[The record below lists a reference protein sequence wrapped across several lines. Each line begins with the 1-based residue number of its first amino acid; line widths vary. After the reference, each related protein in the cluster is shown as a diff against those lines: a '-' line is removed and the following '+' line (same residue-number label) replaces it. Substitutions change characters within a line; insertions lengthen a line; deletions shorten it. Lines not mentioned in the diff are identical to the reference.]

1 MKKLFKDLWNK
12 KDEDRENH
20 ENESK
25 EEFVQNLSQSQRAG
39 MVFMIQLLMK
49 EPVKMPDKEHMISV
63 MKKYLTEVE
72 CFTYDEKYA
81 VFAAVKYEMEFKDG
95 RMPPQLMIT
104 ECREFDGSKIDAFER
119 SQMWDCENSG
129 RILEDCHYHV
139 LATDMLAVGL
149 TAKDRAELDMD
160 FLEAVVALYPECEA
174 VYFPTCGK
182 MFTADAVRNHQIPRQ
197 DRFLYF
203 GVNVR
208 FFNIQ
213 GTNDMLVDTLG
224 MSTLFL
230 PDIQY
235 HFHDMEP
242 NWIVNHAYNIA
253 FYIFENDN
261 PIQSGDVMD
270 GIIDGKISKDIQW
283 KCQYE
288 NALIQPAREVLDV
301 NMGEYAAG
309 RRNNGIGRYIRKRE
323 KT

>member
-1 MKKLFKDLWNK
+1 MKKSFKDLWKK
-12 KDEDRENH
+12 KDDNRENH
-20 ENESK
+20 QKGDK
-25 EEFVQNLSQSQRAG
+25 EEFVQDLSQSQRAG

-63 MKKYLTEVE
+63 MRQHLSEVE
-72 CFTYDEKYA
+72 CFAYDEKSA
-81 VFAAVKYEMEFKDG
+81 GFAASKYEVKFKEG
-95 RMPPQLMIT
+95 NVPPQLMIT
-104 ECREFDGSKIDAFER
+104 ECVKFDGSKIEAFER
-119 SQMWDCENSG
+119 SQMWDCENSDQ
-129 RILEDCHYHV
+129 ILEDCHYHV
-139 LATDMLAVGL
+139 LATDMLAAGL
-149 TAKDRAELDMD
+149 SAKERAELDMD

-174 VYFPTCGK
+174 VYFPTSGK
-182 MFTADAVRNHQIPRQ
+182 MFAADDVRNHQIPRE
-197 DRFLYF
+197 DRFIYF

-242 NWIVNHAYNIA
+242 NWVVNHAYNIA
-253 FYIFENDN
+253 SYIFGNDN
-261 PIQSGDVMD
+261 PIHSGDVIDGIMD
-270 GIIDGKISKDIQW
+270 GKMSMDIQW

-288 NALIQPAREVLDV
+288 NALIQPAREVLDI

-309 RRNNGIGRYIRKRE
+309 RRE
-323 KT
+323 

>member
-1 MKKLFKDLWNK
+1 MKKSFKDLWK
-12 KDEDRENH
+12 KTDENREDH
-20 ENESK
+20 ENEGE
-25 EEFVQNLSQSQRAG
+25 EEFVQDLSQSQRTG

-49 EPVKMPDKEHMISV
+49 EPVKMPDKEYMVSV
-63 MKKYLTEVE
+63 MKKHLSEVE
-72 CFTYDEKYA
+72 CFTYDEKCA
-81 VFAAVKYEMEFKDG
+81 GFAAVKYEMEFKDG
-95 RMPPQLMIT
+95 KMPPQLMIT
-104 ECREFDGSKIDAFER
+104 ECLEFDGSKVEAFER
-119 SQMWDCENSG
+119 SQMWDCENSD

-139 LATDMLAVGL
+139 LATDMLAAGL
-149 TAKDRAELDMD
+149 PAKDRAELDMD

-182 MFTADAVRNHQIPRQ
+182 MFTADDVLNHQIPRQ
-197 DRFLYF
+197 DRFIYF

-242 NWIVNHAYNIA
+242 NWVVNHAYNIA
-253 FYIFENDN
+253 SYIFENDN
-261 PIQSGDVMD
+261 PIRSGDVIDGIMD
-270 GIIDGKISKDIQW
+270 GKMSMDIQW

-288 NALIQPAREVLDV
+288 NALIQPAREVLDI

-309 RRNNGIGRYIRKRE
+309 RRE
-323 KT
+323 